1 MSATEATRARDQG
14 VGGRAD
20 HGRDLFGR
28 GMLYVLIWSMQTVV
42 STVVS
47 PILAHVL
54 GPADFGA
61 LASVIAL
68 YQLLIIVA
76 VFGLDQA
83 LQVERA
89 ATDEALTTRGLLA
102 SGIVLAALVAAL
114 AALTSPLWIRP
125 LGFPDPVLVQV
136 ALLWT
141 APGGAVLMILALL
154 QSEDRLKAFAAVSVL
169 ATVGGQLLGLAGMV
183 VFDGNAVV
191 YAAGGVF
198 SQFLA
203 LGVGLVLTRPRLR
216 GAANWP
222 VLRRAFRLGLPLMLT
237 GLSIF
242 VINVSD
248 RLVTQRLLGSVEVGR
263 FQVAYTLGYVMVL
276 VLSFTNRAWIPR
288 LAKITDVAD
297 RWRVI
302 CESRD
307 GIIWLLMP
315 AVLGLTLAAPVAL
328 RIVAPS
334 SFRPGGL
341 LVVVFLV
348 SLAAFPVA
356 AIGASARML
365 ITLRRG
371 RPLAWSALGGV
382 LVKVGAN
389 IVLVPMIGISGA
401 AVATLIALSVQV
413 FIQSRSLPAGFAPE
427 RPGARLILTGLLVC
441 AFAAGTV
448 LLPQTLPWNLARFG
462 AGLLCLPWLWISL
475 SRLRS
480 GRPSRQPSVKG

>member
-1 MSATEATRARDQG
+1 MSATEATRSPEQTNAG
-14 VGGRAD
+14 

-54 GPADFGA
+54 GPGEFGA

-89 ATDEALTTRGLLA
+89 ADEDALSARGLLA
-102 SGIVLAALVAAL
+102 SGIVLACLVAVL
-114 AALTSPLWIRP
+114 AALTAPLWIGP
-125 LGFPDPVLVQV
+125 LGFPDPALVRV

-141 APGGAVLMILALL
+141 APGGAVLMILAIL
-154 QSEDRLKAFAAVSVL
+154 QSEDRLRGFALISVL
-169 ATVGGQLLGLAGMV
+169 ASVGGQLLGLAGML
-183 VFDGNAVV
+183 VFGANAVV
-191 YAAGGVF
+191 YAAGGVI
-198 SQFLA
+198 SQLVA
-203 LGVGLVLTRPRLR
+203 LGIGLVLTRPRLR

-248 RLVTQRLLGSVEVGR
+248 RLVTQRLLGTVEVGR

-288 LAKITDVAD
+288 LAKITDNHD
-297 RWRVI
+297 RWLVI
-302 CESRD
+302 RDSRD
-307 GIIWLLMP
+307 GIFRLLMP

-334 SFRPGGL
+334 SFRPAGL
-341 LVVVFLV
+341 LIVVFLV
-348 SLAAFPVA
+348 ALAAFPVA

-365 ITLRRG
+365 ITLRQG
-371 RPLAWSALGGV
+371 RPLGWSALGGV
-382 LVKVGAN
+382 VVKIGAN
-389 IVLVPMIGISGA
+389 IVLVPWIGIAGA
-401 AVATLIALSVQV
+401 AVATLIALSVQA
-413 FIQSRSLPAGFAPE
+413 FIQSRALPNDLAAE
-427 RPGARLILTGLLVC
+427 RPAWRLVGAC
-441 AFAAGTV
+441 AVVGVLAAGSV
-448 LLPQTLPWNLARFG
+448 LLPQSLPWNLARFG
-462 AGLLCLPWLWISL
+462 AGLLCLPWLWVRL
-475 SRLRS
+475 SQLRS
-480 GRPSRQPSVKG
+480 GRPTLAKGRS